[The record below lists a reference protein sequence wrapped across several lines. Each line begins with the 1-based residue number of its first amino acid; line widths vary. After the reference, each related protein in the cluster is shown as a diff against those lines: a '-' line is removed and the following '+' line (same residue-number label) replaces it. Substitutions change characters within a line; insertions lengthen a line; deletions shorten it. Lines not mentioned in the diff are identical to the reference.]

1 MKKCLIP
8 LLLSFVLLLAAP
20 FVDAQEATTPGFY
33 KDLFMSGGLN
43 LRSRTTLPAAESLG
57 LSYEY
62 YAGKDAEIQKNL
74 YSGSEHDTN
83 GVLLYPDGAPRFRML
98 YVNGGGATL
107 HGKSLE
113 LSGRQVL
120 RQFYRAGGSYCG
132 SCAGSFLSG
141 RNVDARED
149 RRLGYLHIFPYNTS
163 NTGLKKERVG
173 HVIPDDSPLTK
184 YRDFGGDQY
193 VADIYHNNGNWLSL
207 KEGPHLADTEI
218 LATYDTPGKRPHGG
232 AAIWAYKTKP
242 GEGRIVNIGSHPEG
256 ITEGERLE
264 LTEACFLYALDG
276 VGTAAIKGTL
286 HADETRVMDRQTTD
300 EDSAHT
306 RIGDRQ
312 YHHFRFEVP
321 AKGARVTVT
330 LTGEAGIDY
339 SLFLRK
345 EGPAFQHLADFG
357 VASAGHRATLRMT
370 LSAGSWYVSVQCLTS
385 IQAEKDESGSYYI
398 YSGDNRVLNGVAY
411 TLQMDQKSRRPRREA
426 TGVSSNPKVTTSPQ

>member
-1 MKKCLIP
+1 MKKFLTP
-8 LLLSFVLLLAAP
+8 LLLSCLVLLAAP
-20 FVDAQEATTPGFY
+20 FAGAQETTAPGFY
-33 KDLFMSGGLN
+33 KDLFMSGGVN
-43 LRSRTTLPAAESLG
+43 LRSRKSLPAAESLA

-62 YAGKDAEIQKNL
+62 YAGTDVEIQTGL
-74 YSGSEHDTN
+74 YSGSELDSN

-173 HVIPDDSPLTK
+173 HVIPEKSPLTR
-184 YRDFGGDQY
+184 YRDFGGDGY

-207 KEGPHLADTEI
+207 TEGPHLADTEI
-218 LATYDTPGKRPHGG
+218 LATYDTPGKRPHEG

-242 GEGRIVNIGSHPEG
+242 QEGRIVNIGSHPEG

-276 VGTAAIKGTL
+276 VGTPAIKGTL
-286 HADETRVMDRQTTD
+286 LAGETRVMDRQTAD
-300 EDSAHT
+300 EDPAHA

-321 AKGARVTVT
+321 ANGTRVTVT
-330 LTGEAGIDY
+330 LEGEEGIDY
-339 SLFLRK
+339 ALFLRK
-345 EGPAFQHLADFG
+345 EGPAFQDLADFG
-357 VASAGHRATLRMT
+357 DASEGHRKSLRKS
-370 LSAGSWYVSVQCLTS
+370 LSAGTWHVGVQCVTSVQ
-385 IQAEKDESGSYYI
+385 AKKDESESYYV
-398 YSGDNRVLNGVAY
+398 YSGDTRVLNGVAY
-411 TLQMDQKSRRPRREA
+411 TLRMEQKIRRPRRDI
-426 TGVSSNPKVTTSPQ
+426 TSVSSR

>member
-1 MKKCLIP
+1 
-8 LLLSFVLLLAAP
+8 
-20 FVDAQEATTPGFY
+20 
-33 KDLFMSGGLN
+33 
-43 LRSRTTLPAAESLG
+43 
-57 LSYEY
+57 
-62 YAGKDAEIQKNL
+62 
-74 YSGSEHDTN
+74 
-83 GVLLYPDGAPRFRML
+83 ML

-113 LSGRQVL
+113 LSGRQGL

-173 HVIPDDSPLTK
+173 HVIPEKSPLTR
-184 YRDFGGDQY
+184 YRDFGGDRY

-218 LATYDTPGKRPHGG
+218 LATYDTPGKRPHEG
-232 AAIWAYKTKP
+232 AAIWAYKAKP
-242 GEGRIVNIGSHPEG
+242 QEGRIVNIGSHPEG

-276 VGTAAIKGTL
+276 VGKPGIKGTL
-286 HADETRVMDRQTTD
+286 LAGETRVMDRQTSD
-300 EDSAHT
+300 EDPAHT

-321 AKGARVTVT
+321 VNGTRTTVI
-330 LTGEAGIDY
+330 LEGEAGIDY
-339 SLFLRK
+339 SLFVRK
-345 EGPAFQHLADFG
+345 EGPAFQGLSDYEDR
-357 VASAGHRATLRMT
+357 SPGHSKTLRKS
-370 LSAGSWYVSVQCLTS
+370 LPAGTWYVGVQCVS
-385 IQAEKDESGSYYI
+385 GIEAKKDESESHYV
-398 YSGDNRVLNGVAY
+398 YSGDKRVLNGVAY
-411 TLQMDQKSRRPRREA
+411 TLRLDQKLRRPRRDI
-426 TGVSSNPKVTTSPQ
+426 TSVSSR